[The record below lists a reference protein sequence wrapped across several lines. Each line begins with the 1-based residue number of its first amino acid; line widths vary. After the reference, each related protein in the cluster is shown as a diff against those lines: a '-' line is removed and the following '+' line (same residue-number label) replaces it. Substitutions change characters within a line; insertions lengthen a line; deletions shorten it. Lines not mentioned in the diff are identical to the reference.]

1 MRSEQKDALW
11 FILQIIMILLIGF
24 FMGMGVAEGISIDS
38 IHQSPLESL
47 SEPHSGILVQENSLV
62 GIVSPYYVKT
72 PVYGCIIDCLIEEES
87 NGDPNAYN
95 PCDTDG
101 YPKIGCL
108 QYHIPTFQEFC
119 VDKYGLT
126 NDIWDCNIQKEC
138 ADLMIRD
145 GYLYRWGTASKCT
158 K

>member
-1 MRSEQKDALW
+1 MKDIKRIAL
-11 FILQIIMILLIGF
+11 FALLSVLIIVTVHSTSATAKSLREEARPQIREEKAM
-24 FMGMGVAEGISIDS
+24 AA
-38 IHQSPLESL
+38 
-47 SEPHSGILVQENSLV
+47 VQENSLV
-62 GIVSPYYVKT
+62 GIVSPYYVK
-72 PVYGCIIDCLIEEES
+72 PIVNGCIIDCLIEEES